1 MILAL
6 SLFYTYS
13 IWLAEKFEQTEQLKM
28 SDLADNFPW
37 EMIIYLVGLIFV
49 SIALVLNVF
58 GLTSILEK
66 LNIAIKELSKP
77 LKEELVYEKKRS
89 ERQKIRNIL
98 NDIDNIQPITKETS

>member
-1 MILAL
+1 MYFYVVYRLSQFFMILAL

-37 EMIIYLVGLIFV
+37 EMTIYLVGLIFV

-77 LKEELVYEKKRS
+77 LKEELEKKGLKDKKS
-89 ERQKIRNIL
+89 EIF
-98 NDIDNIQPITKETS
+98 

>member
-77 LKEELVYEKKRS
+77 LKEELEKKGLKDKKS
-89 ERQKIRNIL
+89 EIF
-98 NDIDNIQPITKETS
+98 